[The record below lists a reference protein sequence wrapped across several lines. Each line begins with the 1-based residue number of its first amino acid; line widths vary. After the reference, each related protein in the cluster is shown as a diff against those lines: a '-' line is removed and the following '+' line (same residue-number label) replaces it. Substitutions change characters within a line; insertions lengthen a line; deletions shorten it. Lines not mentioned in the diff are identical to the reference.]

1 MSKSKKFM
9 KESRVT
15 KLSVNLNAVAYLRN
29 RRDVP
34 WPDRINIARLVL
46 DAGAH
51 GITIHPRPD
60 ERHIRRSD
68 VEDLAKLL
76 EVEFPEKEFNI
87 EGYPTDIFYKLVN
100 DANPS
105 QVTLVPD
112 LPNQPTS
119 DRGWDIECNSNFL
132 RAEIGK
138 YQKFCRRVALF
149 VDPDP
154 KNADLALGIGA
165 DRIELYTGPYGAARD
180 DQDSQTELECL
191 IKTAKRASV
200 LETLKVNAGHDLT
213 VENIQALKRGVDNIA
228 EVSIGH
234 AITSDALIMGFPAA
248 VKRFLDILVD

>member
-1 MSKSKKFM
+1 M
-9 KESRVT
+9 
-15 KLSVNLNAVAYLRN
+15 
-29 RRDVP
+29 
-34 WPDRINIARLVL
+34 
-46 DAGAH
+46 
-51 GITIHPRPD
+51 
-60 ERHIRRSD
+60 
-68 VEDLAKLL
+68 
-76 EVEFPEKEFNI
+76 
-87 EGYPTDIFYKLVN
+87 
-100 DANPS
+100 
-105 QVTLVPD
+105 
-112 LPNQPTS
+112 
-119 DRGWDIECNSNFL
+119 
-132 RAEIGK
+132 
-138 YQKFCRRVALF
+138 
-149 VDPDP
+149 DPDP